1 MKKTLL
7 FTATYNELNNVDQLI
22 IKIKDNCAEAN
33 ILIVDDN
40 SPDGTRKLLKKNL

>member
-40 SPDGTRKLLKKNL
+40 SPDGSRKLLKKNL